1 MLKYILSIVVTAL
14 VAFVIGIYMP
24 WWGIAIAAFLVSAAI
39 PQKPAFSF
47 LSGFLGVFLLW
58 EVLAWWIDN
67 KNNGILSQKVASLF
81 RTGQLFRFTDRNY
94 FYYWRPGSRICCP
107 GRFLSEKTNLSG
119 SPSGNTFKPLRSMKI
134 NSLFFRS

>member
-1 MLKYILSIVVTAL
+1 MLKYILSILVTAL
-14 VAFVIGIYMP
+14 VAFVTGLYMP

-67 KNNGILSQKVASLF
+67 KNNGILSQKIASTS
-81 RTGQLFRFTDRNY
+81 TGRIFRFTDCNY
-94 FYYWRPGSRICCP
+94 IYYRWTGRGICSA
-107 GRFLSEKTNLSG
+107 GRFLYAKTDLSAD
-119 SPSGNTFKPLRSMKI
+119 SSGET
-134 NSLFFRS
+134 SLEAVKASSNFYLPGK

>member
-1 MLKYILSIVVTAL
+1 MLKYILSIVVTGL
-14 VAFVIGIYMP
+14 IAFVIGLYMP

-67 KNNGILSQKVASLF
+67 KNNGILSQKIASILPLGGSSVLLIVITSIIGGLVAGFAALAGTYM
-81 RTGQLFRFTDRNY
+81 RRLIYPPTT
-94 FYYWRPGSRICCP
+94 PAETI
-107 GRFLSEKTNLSG
+107 
-119 SPSGNTFKPLRSMKI
+119 
-134 NSLFFRS
+134 

>member
-1 MLKYILSIVVTAL
+1 MLKYILSIVVTGL
-14 VAFVIGIYMP
+14 VAFVIGLYMP

-67 KNNGILSQKVASLF
+67 KNNGILSQKIATVLPLGGSSVLLIVITSVIGGLVAGFAALAGTYM
-81 RTGQLFRFTDRNY
+81 RRLIY
-94 FYYWRPGSRICCP
+94 
-107 GRFLSEKTNLSG
+107 
-119 SPSGNTFKPLRSMKI
+119 PSTPPAETI
-134 NSLFFRS
+134 

>member
-1 MLKYILSIVVTAL
+1 MLKYILSILVTAL
-14 VAFVIGIYMP
+14 LSFVSGLYMP

-67 KNNGILSQKVASLF
+67 KNSGILSQKMASILGLGSSSLLLIIITSLIGALVAGFAALAGSYF
-81 RTGQLFRFTDRNY
+81 RRIVFRQQTTEPDQ
-94 FYYWRPGSRICCP
+94 
-107 GRFLSEKTNLSG
+107 E
-119 SPSGNTFKPLRSMKI
+119 
-134 NSLFFRS
+134 

>member
-14 VAFVIGIYMP
+14 LAFVAGLYLP

-67 KNNGILSQKVASLF
+67 KNNGILSQKVAALF
-81 RTGQLFRFTDRNY
+81 KMGNSSVLLIVLTSILGALVGGFAALAGSYLRRLIYPVPPTGAA
-94 FYYWRPGSRICCP
+94 
-107 GRFLSEKTNLSG
+107 
-119 SPSGNTFKPLRSMKI
+119 
-134 NSLFFRS
+134 

>member
-1 MLKYILSIVVTAL
+1 MLKYILSILVTAL
-14 VAFVIGIYMP
+14 LSFVSGLYMP

-67 KNNGILSQKVASLF
+67 KNNGILSQKMASILGLGSSSLLLIIITSLIGALVAGFAALAGSYF
-81 RTGQLFRFTDRNY
+81 RRIIFRQQTTEPDQ
-94 FYYWRPGSRICCP
+94 
-107 GRFLSEKTNLSG
+107 E
-119 SPSGNTFKPLRSMKI
+119 
-134 NSLFFRS
+134 

>member
-1 MLKYILSIVVTAL
+1 MLKYILSIVVTGL
-14 VAFVIGIYMP
+14 IAFVVGLFMP

-67 KNNGILSQKVASLF
+67 KNNGILSQKIASVLPLGGSSVLLIVLTSIIGGLVAGFAALAGTYM
-81 RTGQLFRFTDRNY
+81 RRLIYPPTAHAEAN
-94 FYYWRPGSRICCP
+94 
-107 GRFLSEKTNLSG
+107 
-119 SPSGNTFKPLRSMKI
+119 
-134 NSLFFRS
+134 

>member
-1 MLKYILSIVVTAL
+1 MLKYILSILVTAL
-14 VAFVIGIYMP
+14 LAFVTGIYMP

-67 KNNGILSQKVASLF
+67 KNNGILSQRVASLF
-81 RTGQLFRFTDRNY
+81 KLGNSSVFLIVITSIIGALVAGFAALA
-94 FYYWRPGSRICCP
+94 GSY
-107 GRFLSEKTNLSG
+107 
-119 SPSGNTFKPLRSMKI
+119 LRRLI
-134 NSLFFRS
+134 YPVPPPDTV

>member
-1 MLKYILSIVVTAL
+1 MLKYILSIIVTAL
-14 VAFVIGIYMP
+14 LAFLSGIYMP

-39 PQKPAFSF
+39 PQKPSFSF

-81 RTGQLFRFTDRNY
+81 KLGNSSVLLIVITSIIGEV
-94 FYYWRPGSRICCP
+94 G
-107 GRFLSEKTNLSG
+107 GRFDALRVSYLRRLSYPVPPAES
-119 SPSGNTFKPLRSMKI
+119 F
-134 NSLFFRS
+134 

>member
-1 MLKYILSIVVTAL
+1 MLKYLLSIIVTAL
-14 VAFVIGIYMP
+14 LAFVFGIYMP

-39 PQKPAFSF
+39 PQKPSFSF

-81 RTGQLFRFTDRNY
+81 KLGNSSVLLIVITSIIGALVAGFAAVAGSYLRRLIYPVPPAETD
-94 FYYWRPGSRICCP
+94 
-107 GRFLSEKTNLSG
+107 
-119 SPSGNTFKPLRSMKI
+119 
-134 NSLFFRS
+134 

>member
-14 VAFVIGIYMP
+14 VAFVAGLYMP

-58 EVLAWWIDN
+58 EVLAWWIDM
-67 KNNGILSQKVASLF
+67 KNAGILSKKVAQILPL
-81 RTGQLFRFTDRNY
+81 G
-94 FYYWRPGSRICCP
+94 GSSILLILVTAII
-107 GRFLSEKTNLSG
+107 GGLVGGFAALSG
-119 SPSGNTFKPLRSMKI
+119 SYLRKS
-134 NSLFFRS
+134 